1 MVAGKSRWQKV
12 LKTLILGIIAGIMM
26 APVLIVVIISF
37 KTEPEFMKTNFLP
50 VFPLHMENYIK
61 VWKDAHIPAVTFTS
75 LSITVCSVI
84 GQVFIGSLAAYA
96 LSSMKFKHAK
106 TFSALFLIPMVFS
119 IQTVIFPLF
128 MTYKVLHLLNTRI
141 GLVIIYIA
149 TGLATCIFIFTKFMQ
164 SVAREIMESAQI
176 DGAGHFRTYF
186 QIMLPLTKAQIST
199 IAIINGL
206 GVWNDFFLPLMM
218 FTDGSIKTLPLSM
231 YTFTTEYGL
240 KWTLVS
246 ADIVF
251 MLLPILI
258 IYVFLQKYII
268 EGVAAGAVKG

>member
-1 MVAGKSRWQKV
+1 MIEKSSRVQKL
-12 LKTLILGIIAGIMM
+12 LKVLILGIIAFFVM
-26 APVLIVVIISF
+26 APILIVVIISF

-50 VFPLHMENYIK
+50 TFPLHFENYIK
-61 VWKDAHIPAVTFTS
+61 VWNDAQIPKVTFTS
-75 LSITVCSVI
+75 LTITLCSVL
-84 GQVFIGSLAAYA
+84 GQVFAGSLAAYA
-96 LSSMKFKHAK
+96 LTSMKFKHAK
-106 TFSALFLIPMVFS
+106 IFSSLFLIPMVFS

-128 MTYKVLHLLNTRI
+128 LIYKEVHLLNTRT

-164 SVAREIMESAQI
+164 SVSKEIIESAQI
-176 DGAGHFRTYF
+176 DGASHLRTYF

-218 FTDGSIKTLPLSM
+218 FTDGNIKTLPLSM

-251 MLLPILI
+251 MLLPMVI
-258 IYVFLQKYII
+258 IYLFLQKYII

>member
-1 MVAGKSRWQKV
+1 MITKNSRVQKFLKLLVLVIVACFM
-12 LKTLILGIIAGIMM
+12 L
-26 APVLIVVIISF
+26 APVAIVVVISF
-37 KTEPEFMKTNFLP
+37 KTEPEFLKSNFLP
-50 VFPLHMENYIK
+50 TFPLHFENYIK
-61 VWKDAHIPAVTFTS
+61 VWQDAEIPKATLTS
-75 LSITVCSVI
+75 LSITLCAVA
-84 GQVFIGSLAAYA
+84 GQILIGSLAAYA
-96 LSSMKFKHAK
+96 LTSMKFKHANF
-106 TFSALFLIPMVFS
+106 FSALFLIPMVFS

-128 MTYKVLHLLNTRI
+128 LIYNKVHLLNTQT

-149 TGLATCIFIFTKFMQ
+149 TGLATCIFIFTKFMK
-164 SVAREIMESAQI
+164 SVSREIIESAQI

-218 FTDGSIKTLPLSM
+218 FTDGNIKTLPLSM

-251 MLLPILI
+251 MLVPIII
-258 IYVFLQKYII
+258 IYVLLQKYII